1 MQQLSPLRRTV
12 GLVLI
17 MIGGFWVALSLGYL
31 EESFMTGQPVYT
43 VIGAV
48 VLVAGILVLVVRP
61 KGTGASGE
69 PAAGETAAGESA
81 PGPEE
86 KPDDRPTTETPQ

>member
-1 MQQLSPLRRTV
+1 MQQLSPLRRTI

-48 VLVAGILVLVVRP
+48 VVIAGILVLVVRP
-61 KGTGASGE
+61 KGPDA
-69 PAAGETAAGESA
+69 SA
-81 PGPEE
+81 PDDAGSGDESPGP
-86 KPDDRPTTETPQ
+86 DRPTAE

>member
-1 MQQLSPLRRTV
+1 MKELSPLRRTI

-43 VIGAV
+43 VVGAIV
-48 VLVAGILVLVVRP
+48 VLAGVLVLVMRP
-61 KGTGASGE
+61 K
-69 PAAGETAAGESA
+69 AAPPSADPGNDSA
-81 PGPEE
+81 P
-86 KPDDRPTTETPQ
+86 KA